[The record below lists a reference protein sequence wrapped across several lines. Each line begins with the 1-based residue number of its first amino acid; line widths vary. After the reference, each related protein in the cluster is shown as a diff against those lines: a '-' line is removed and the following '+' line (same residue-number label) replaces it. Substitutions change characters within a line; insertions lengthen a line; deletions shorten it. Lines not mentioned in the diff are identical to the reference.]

1 MNFPDVP
8 FDESLFE
15 SNSMM
20 HACWSRYTERQYNIP
35 DARLEEFDDS
45 QDLRLRSADLLEAT
59 AAAEAAAAAE
69 QAEAEQA
76 EAAQAA
82 EITGPEIMKAREV
95 ARRTALGDAIVK
107 PKSVT
112 EQYYL
117 IFIIVAVM
125 IGIAVFKFQ
134 FLGPPSKS
142 RRT

>member
-20 HACWSRYTERQYNIP
+20 HAYWSRSTDRQYNIP